1 MNFSEKLAAQSK
13 FKGVLLFNEG
23 VFLRA
28 YNEGVYILTEL
39 LGYNFKVNS
48 MQLKKYNYRWVV
60 TCAFPLKK
68 LNVRLPNA
76 ELTEFGSRYNY
87 AYDVKD
93 YSRWFAQ
100 YCHNE
105 NHARPVSRE
114 VDEQHLSEKLVN
126 NCRTIKCSDGVYLKL
141 NQKQVNYLS
150 NWQQGYYPSEI
161 DTKFIQSLKKILLT
175 NYDPND

>member
-1 MNFSEKLAAQSK
+1 MNFSEKLVAQSK
-13 FKGVLLFNEG
+13 FKGILLFNDG

-39 LGYNFKVNS
+39 LGYNFKVNA

-60 TCAFPLKK
+60 TCAFPLNK

-100 YCHNE
+100 CCHNE
-105 NHARPVSRE
+105 NHATSVSPKM
-114 VDEQHLSEKLVN
+114 DKQYTSEKSVN
-126 NCRTIKCSDGVYLKL
+126 NCRAIKCSDGVYLKL
-141 NQKQVNYLS
+141 NQKQVNYLL
-150 NWQQGYYPSEI
+150 NWQQGYYSSEI

>member
-39 LGYNFKVNS
+39 LGYNFKVNA
-48 MQLKKYNYRWVV
+48 MQ
-60 TCAFPLKK
+60 LKK

>member
-13 FKGVLLFNEG
+13 FKGVLLFNDG

-39 LGYNFKVNS
+39 LGYDFKVNA
-48 MQLKKYNYRWVV
+48 MQLKKYNHRWVV
-60 TCAFPLKK
+60 TCAFPLNK

-76 ELTEFGSRYNY
+76 KLTEFGSCYNY

-93 YSRWFAQ
+93 YNRWFELC
-100 YCHNE
+100 CHNE
-105 NHARPVSRE
+105 NQVTPVSPKAG
-114 VDEQHLSEKLVN
+114 VLHTSKKSVN
-126 NCRTIKCSDGVYLKL
+126 NCRSIKCSDGIYLKL
-141 NQKQVNYLS
+141 NQKQVHYLS

-175 NYDPND
+175 NHNPND